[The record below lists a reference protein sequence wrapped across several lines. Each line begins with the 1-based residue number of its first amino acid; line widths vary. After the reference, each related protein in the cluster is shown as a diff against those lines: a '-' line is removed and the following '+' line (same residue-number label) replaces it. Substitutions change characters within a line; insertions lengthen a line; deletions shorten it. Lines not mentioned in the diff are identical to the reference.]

1 VSENKLNFKEK
12 RLNAAPGIPLLIL
25 NILFTLAGITLFVF
39 SVIWLATWQDGKGI
53 VGMIVS
59 VLVAFII
66 CPILFAG
73 FKSVRPNEAIVLTLF
88 GKYYGTLRNAGFF
101 FVNPFV
107 AAVAPPPAGAVM
119 TTDALG
125 ETGTNVEIGKQNKS
139 MAGLTGG
146 RRRPLKKMSLKTM
159 TLNNDRQKINDKL
172 GNPIEIGIVVI
183 WRVVDTVDAMFNVDD
198 YVEFLS
204 IQCDSSLRSIVR
216 LYPYDTTDEEEV
228 TQGSLRGSS
237 QEISIKLQEE
247 IQSKVA
253 VAGLEVI
260 EARITHLAYAPE
272 IAAAMLQR
280 QQASAIVD
288 ARKLIVEGAVGMVEM
303 ALEKLSER
311 SVLQLDEERKAA
323 MVSNLMVVLCGNRD
337 TQPIV
342 NSGSLY

>member
-1 VSENKLNFKEK
+1 MNENKLNFSEK
-12 RLNAAPGIPLLIL
+12 RLKAAPGIPLLIL
-25 NILFTLAGITLFVF
+25 NILVTLAGVVLFVF
-39 SVIWLATWQDGKGI
+39 SAVWLATGQDGKGAA
-53 VGMIVS
+53 GMIVS
-59 VLVAFII
+59 VLAAFIV
-66 CPILFAG
+66 CPIIFGG

-101 FVNPFV
+101 FVNPFS

-119 TTDALG
+119 STSTLG
-125 ETGTNVEIGKQNKS
+125 E
-139 MAGLTGG
+139 AGGNADASKANTSKVGSKGG
-146 RRRPLKKMSLKTM
+146 NRKPLKKLSMKTM

-183 WRVVDTVDAMFNVDD
+183 WRVVDTVEAMFNVDD

-216 LYPYDTTDEEEV
+216 LYPYDTTDEGDE

-237 QEISIKLQEE
+237 QEICVRLQEE

-253 VAGLEVI
+253 VAGLEII
-260 EARITHLAYAPE
+260 EARITHLAYSPE
-272 IAAAMLQR
+272 IAAVMLQR
-280 QQASAIVD
+280 QQANAIID

-303 ALEKLSER
+303 ALEKLNER
-311 SVLQLDEERKAA
+311 SVVQLDEERKAA
-323 MVSNLMVVLCGNRD
+323 MVSNLLVVLCGNRD
-337 TQPIV
+337 AQPIV